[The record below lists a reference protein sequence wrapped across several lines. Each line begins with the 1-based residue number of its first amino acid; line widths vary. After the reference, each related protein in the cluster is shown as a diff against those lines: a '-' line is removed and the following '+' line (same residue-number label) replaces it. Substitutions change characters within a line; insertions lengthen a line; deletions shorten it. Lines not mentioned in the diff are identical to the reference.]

1 MIQYFDG
8 GMGTMLQLAAGELP
22 EQLNIT
28 DPERVLRVH
37 RAYAEAGADIIT
49 ANTFGAN
56 PLKYENCA
64 EIVRA
69 GVSLAKRAGKKV
81 ALDLGP
87 TGKLLKPMGDLDFED
102 CVSLYAEVVKAGAD
116 GEGQVRRAT

>member
-1 MIQYFDG
+1 MIRYFDG
-8 GMGTMLQLAAGELP
+8 GMGSMLNLSAGELP
-22 EQLNIT
+22 EQLNLT
-28 DPERVLRVH
+28 DPERVFSVH
-37 RAYAEAGADIIT
+37 KAYAEAGADIIT

-69 GVSLAKRAGKKV
+69 GVKLAGKTGKRV

-87 TGKLLKPMGDLDFED
+87 TGKLLKPLGDLSFEA
-102 CVSLYAEVVKAGAD
+102 CYGAYAE
-116 GEGQVRRAT
+116 